1 MDVTKR
7 RRCLRGCS
15 VRRAKV
21 ESLMNNFT
29 ITVWVIWKYFHRSDI
44 FRHWRKCHCA
54 CWLLICFW
62 EFETFCSWLNN
73 GSCSETGGNS
83 LTIYHHYEVQRQAG
97 TVIKSW
103 ISCWWSLSYIV
114 SYFTCTHTHCVS
126 PVHSSKR
133 KYILTFDPLNPS
145 IIFTVQKTDTYISTG
160 THTPPL
166 TRADERLARI
176 FSSPSDTRSSL
187 HCL

>member
-73 GSCSETGGNS
+73 DSCSERGGNS

-114 SYFTCTHTHCVS
+114 SYFTCTHTHIACPQSTVLRGNISLPLTPWTQVS
-126 PVHSSKR
+126 FLLFKR
-133 KYILTFDPLNPS
+133 QTP
-145 IIFTVQKTDTYISTG
+145 TYQPA
-160 THTPPL
+160 HTPP
-166 TRADERLARI
+166 
-176 FSSPSDTRSSL
+176 
-187 HCL
+187 H